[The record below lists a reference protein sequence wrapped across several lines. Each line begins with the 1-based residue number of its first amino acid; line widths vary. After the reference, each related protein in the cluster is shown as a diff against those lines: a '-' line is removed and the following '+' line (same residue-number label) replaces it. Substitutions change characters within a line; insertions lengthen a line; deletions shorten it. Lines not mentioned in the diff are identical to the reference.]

1 MAKYRYLNTDIFVE
15 EQGRNKI
22 RLLQTSRKYKLS
34 KIRSNEGIIKS
45 IINCSYFTE
54 SYVLGRNQGDMFNNT
69 HDQAGFWDLVFMKDG
84 SYVLGQFKSWD
95 YCKADDVL
103 AGFSVATVL
112 MLGGADCE
120 KISTAIT
127 TSAKVTSKAPQT
139 ALAVLKS
146 GEVLQ
151 IVSDGRTTANAG
163 LTGKQLRTFLKGKYD
178 IDLLVQLDGG
188 GSSEMVVDGEIV
200 NKPSDGSERGMFN
213 GIAFIEPDEQIDD
226 EQEVQEVEQNVQKDE
241 QKDVNTLKGIDISKW
256 QGDIDL
262 KAIKEKND
270 IDFVIIRAGYAQTVD
285 PKAVRNM
292 DLCESLGIPYGVYW
306 YSYATSTESA
316 LKEAQACEKA
326 ITGRK
331 LLLPLF
337 YDAEDKT
344 LPNGS
349 KLRDIVA
356 MFCDYFENRGY
367 YVGVYASKSWFEDA
381 NKLNH
386 ADMNKYDKWVA
397 QWADKLTYS
406 GTCGIWQYSDKGSL
420 KGYDGALDMNIA
432 FRDYPTIIKSKGL
445 NGWGKSEPEQKH
457 DCDEVEK
464 ENEALKAEVEE
475 LKKNLSAW
483 EALVDKIKGLL
494 K

>member
-1 MAKYRYLNTDIFVE
+1 MAKYRYLNTDIFIE

-22 RLLQTSRKYKLS
+22 RLLQTSKKYKLS
-34 KIRSNEGIIKS
+34 KIRSNEGPIKS
-45 IINCSYFTE
+45 IVNCSYFTE

-69 HDQAGFWDLVFMKDG
+69 HDQSGFWDLVFLKDG

-127 TSAKVTSKAPQT
+127 TSSKVTTKAPQT
-139 ALAVLKS
+139 ALAVLKT

-188 GSSEMVVDGEIV
+188 GSSEMVVDGKIV

-213 GIAFIEPDEQIDD
+213 GFAFIESDEPEI
-226 EQEVQEVEQNVQKDE
+226 QEDEQNVQE
-241 QKDVNTLKGIDISKW
+241 NESKDVNTLKGIDISKW

-262 KAIKEKND
+262 KTIKEKND
-270 IDFVIIRAGYAQTVD
+270 IDFVIIRGGYAQTID

-292 DLCESLGIPYGVYW
+292 DLCESLGIPFGVYW
-306 YSYATSTESA
+306 YSYATSKESA

-326 ITGRK
+326 ISGRK
-331 LLLPLF
+331 LLFPIF
-337 YDAEDKT
+337 YDVEDKT

-349 KLRDIVA
+349 KLRDNVK
-356 MFCDYFENRGY
+356 MFCDYFEARGY
-367 YVGVYASKSWFEDA
+367 YIGVYASKSWFEDA
-381 NKLNH
+381 NRLKH
-386 ADMNKYDKWVA
+386 ADIDKYDKWVA
-397 QWADKLTYS
+397 QWAKECTYS
-406 GTCGIWQYSDKGSL
+406 GAFGIWQYSDKGRL
-420 KGYDGALDMNIA
+420 NGYDGNLDMNEA
-432 FRDYPTIIKSKGL
+432 YRNYPEIIRKKGL
-445 NGWGKSEPEQKH
+445 NGWGVVEPEHKH
-457 DCDEVEK
+457 DCDAVES
-464 ENEALKAEVEE
+464 ENEALKAENAE
-475 LKKNLSAW
+475 LKNQLSVW
-483 EALVDKIKGLL
+483 GSLIEKLKELL